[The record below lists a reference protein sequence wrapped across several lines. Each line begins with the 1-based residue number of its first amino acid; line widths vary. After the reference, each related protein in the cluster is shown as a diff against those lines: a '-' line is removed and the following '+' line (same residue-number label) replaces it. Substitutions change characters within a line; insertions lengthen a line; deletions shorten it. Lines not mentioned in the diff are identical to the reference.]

1 MSYLRF
7 SALTKSHHYFVCS
20 CIPLHTFDY
29 TYRYLL
35 YSNVSFI
42 ERYITLS
49 KQKQKFDFSSNTHWP
64 KLNYLSVSQVLWI
77 RVHMEPV
84 DIWNTCYQKSPRKIL
99 ERVLR

>member
-42 ERYITLS
+42 ESFVDPGPHGTGR
-49 KQKQKFDFSSNTHWP
+49 
-64 KLNYLSVSQVLWI
+64 
-77 RVHMEPV
+77 HMEHMLPEIAKE
-84 DIWNTCYQKSPRKIL
+84 DFRKGAQVKTSFNL
-99 ERVLR
+99 